1 MKKNVRL
8 QVAKYVFFDGLAA
21 ILSYTLLYYVRKTV
35 IESNKFGFQ
44 PEIIFDNRYLFGI
57 AATTLFWLLIYWI
70 TGFYEDI
77 FRRSRLREI
86 MQTFNSA
93 LFGSIIIFFVL
104 ILDDWVATYTDYYQ
118 SFFTYFS
125 GVFVFTAFFRF
136 ILSTQTNRKIQSRK
150 IWFNTL
156 LIGSNEKAE
165 ALYNDLEKQKRS
177 SGNKFVGF
185 ISVYDQIDFLVAKE
199 IPQLGSFKSLPKVIK
214 EYGIE
219 EVIIAIESQEHSKL
233 AEIVNLLEDT
243 SVRVKI
249 IPDMYDIISG
259 QVRMESLGAPLIEIK
274 HELIA
279 PWQKITKRLFDVFG
293 SLFLLLL
300 FSPLLIFAAVMV
312 RFSSPGPIFYRQ
324 TRIGLHGKTF
334 KIIKFRSMFNDAEQK
349 GPQLSTED
357 DARITKWGRVMRKY
371 RLDELPQFFNVLIGE
386 MSVVGPRPERQFY
399 IDQILSKAPHYS
411 HVQKVKP
418 GITSWGMV
426 KFGYAENVDEMVERL
441 KYDLI
446 YIENMN
452 LLNDFK
458 ILFYTVL
465 IVLQGRGQ

>member
-1 MKKNVRL
+1 MKKNVKL

-21 ILSYTLLYYVRKTV
+21 IISYTVLYYARKTI
-35 IESNKFGFQ
+35 IERQFIGVE

-57 AATTLFWLLIYWI
+57 AATTLFWLLLYWI

-77 FRRSRLREI
+77 FRRSRLREL

-93 LFGSIIIFFVL
+93 LFGSIVIFFAL
-104 ILDDWVATYTDYYQ
+104 ILDDWVVSYTDYYQ
-118 SFFTYFS
+118 SFFTYFFS
-125 GVFVFTAFFRF
+125 ILLCTSVFRF
-136 ILSTQTNRKIQSRK
+136 IISTRTNRKIQSRRL
-150 IWFNTL
+150 WFNTL
-156 LIGSNEKAE
+156 LIGSNEKAA
-165 ALYNDLEKQKRS
+165 ALYKELESQKRS
-177 SGNKFVGF
+177 TGNKFVGF
-185 ISVYDQIDFLVAKE
+185 ASVYEKLDFLIAKDL
-199 IPQLGSFKSLPKVIK
+199 PQLGSYTELPRIIK
-214 EYGIE
+214 EYQIE
-219 EVIIAIESQEHSKL
+219 EVIIATESQEHGKL
-233 AEIVNLLEDT
+233 EQIVNLLENT
-243 SVRVKI
+243 NVRVKI

-259 QVRMESLGAPLIEIK
+259 QVKMESLGAPLIEIR

-279 PWQKITKRLFDVFG
+279 PWQHFTKRLFDIVV
-293 SLFLLLL
+293 SLILLILL
-300 FSPLLIFAAVMV
+300 SPLLIFAAIMV
-312 RFSSPGPIFYRQ
+312 RISSPGPIFYRQ
-324 TRIGLHGKTF
+324 TRVGLHGKYF
-334 KIIKFRSMFNDAEQK
+334 KIIKFRSMRNDAEQN

-357 DARITKWGRVMRKY
+357 DDRITSWGRIMRKY

-386 MSVVGPRPERQFY
+386 MSIVGPRPERQYY
-399 IDQILSKAPHYS
+399 IDQILAKAPHYS

-458 ILFYTVL
+458 ILFYTIL

>member
-1 MKKNVRL
+1 MKKNVKL
-8 QVAKYVFFDGLAA
+8 QVSKYVFFDGFAA
-21 ILSYTLLYYVRKTV
+21 IISYTVLYYVRKTI
-35 IESNKFGFQ
+35 IETNKFGFE
-44 PEIIFDNRYLFGI
+44 PEIIFDSRYLFGI

-77 FRRSRLREI
+77 FRRSRLGEI

-93 LFGSIIIFFVL
+93 LFGSIVIFFAL
-104 ILDDWVATYTDYYQ
+104 ILDDWVVSYKDYYQ
-118 SFFTYFS
+118 SFFTYFACI
-125 GVFVFTAFFRF
+125 FFFTALFRF
-136 ILSTQTNRKIQSRK
+136 IISTQTNRKIQGRK
-150 IWFNTL
+150 LWFNTL
-156 LIGSNEKAE
+156 LIGSNEKAVG
-165 ALYNDLEKQKRS
+165 LYKDFESQKRS
-177 SGNKFVGF
+177 TGNKFVGF
-185 ISVYDQIDFLVAKE
+185 ASVYEQLDFLIAKN
-199 IPQLGSFKSLPKVIK
+199 IPRLGSYTELPRIIK
-214 EYGIE
+214 EHEIE
-219 EVIIAIESQEHSKL
+219 EVIIATESQEHGKL
-233 AEIVNLLEDT
+233 EEIVNLLENT
-243 SVRVKI
+243 NVRVKI

-259 QVRMESLGAPLIEIK
+259 QVRMESLGAPLIEIR

-279 PWQKITKRLFDVFG
+279 PWQRFTKRLFDVV
-293 SLFLLLL
+293 SSLLLL
-300 FSPLLIFAAVMV
+300 LLLSPLLIFAAIMV
-312 RFSSPGPIFYRQ
+312 RLSSPGPIFYRQ
-324 TRIGLHGKTF
+324 ERVGLHAKTF
-334 KIIKFRSMFNDAEQK
+334 KIIKFRSMFSNAELN

-357 DARITKWGRVMRKY
+357 DERITPWGRVMRKY

-386 MSVVGPRPERQFY
+386 MSIVGPRPERQFY
-399 IDQILSKAPHYS
+399 IDQILAKAPHYS